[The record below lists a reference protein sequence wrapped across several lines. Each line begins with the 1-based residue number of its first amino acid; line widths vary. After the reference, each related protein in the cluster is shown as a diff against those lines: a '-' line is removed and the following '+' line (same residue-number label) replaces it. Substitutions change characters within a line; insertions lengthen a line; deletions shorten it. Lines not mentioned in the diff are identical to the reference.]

1 MSKNIF
7 TTAGHSLTQGGASA
21 NGLREELL
29 AIKDKELLV
38 KQLEFQSKYTDLEII
53 SDDDIDSLQTVINKV
68 KKQAEKDDLLL
79 DIHYNS
85 ATPKATG
92 AEAFIKVGAS
102 ETSRRT
108 AERIVE
114 VFSKMMGIPNRGV
127 KLENQSQHNRLGILH
142 ATDHAVL
149 LEVGFIT
156 NTVEM
161 ERVEEFRERL
171 WIAVAN
177 ILIQERLKLT

>member
-1 MSKNIF
+1 MKIF
-7 TTAGHSLTQGGASA
+7 TISGHSLNQGGASF

-29 AIKDKELLV
+29 TIKDKEILL
-38 KQLEFQSKYTDLEII
+38 KHLEFQSKYTDIEVI
-53 SDDDIDSLQTVINKV
+53 SDDDSDSLPTVISKIKN
-68 KKQAEKDDLLL
+68 QAGKNDLLL

-92 AEAFIKVGAS
+92 VEAFIKVGAS
-102 ETSRRT
+102 KTSKRT
-108 AERIVE
+108 AERIIE
-114 VFSKMMGIPNRGV
+114 VFSKMLGIPNRGV
-127 KLENQSQHNRLGILH
+127 KLENQSQHSRIGILH

-156 NTVEM
+156 NKEEM
-161 ERVEEFRERL
+161 EKVEEFRERL

-177 ILIQERLKLT
+177 ILIQERLKV

>member
-1 MSKNIF
+1 MKIF
-7 TTAGHSLTQGGASA
+7 TISGHSLKQGGASF
-21 NGLREELL
+21 NGLKEELL
-29 AIKDKELLV
+29 SIKDKEILL
-38 KQLEFQSKYTDLEII
+38 KHLEFQSKYTDLKIN
-53 SDDDIDSLQTVINKV
+53 SDDDSDSLQTVINKV

-92 AEAFIKVGAS
+92 VEAFVKIGAS

-114 VFSKMMGIPNRGV
+114 VFSKMLGIPNRGV
-127 KLENQSQHNRLGILH
+127 KLENQSQHSRLGILH

-156 NTVEM
+156 NKGDM
-161 ERVEEFRERL
+161 EKVEEFRERL

>member
-1 MSKNIF
+1 MNIF
-7 TTAGHSLTQGGASA
+7 TIAGHSLNQGGASS

-29 AIKDKELLV
+29 TIKDKELLV
-38 KQLEFQSKYTDLEII
+38 NHLKFQARHTGIEILT
-53 SDDDIDSLQTVINKV
+53 DDDSDSLPTVISKIKNK
-68 KKQAEKDDLLL
+68 AGKDDLLL

-85 ATPKATG
+85 ASPKATG
-92 AEAFIKVGAS
+92 VEAFVKIGAS
-102 ETSRRT
+102 ETSVRT

-127 KLENQSQHNRLGILH
+127 KLESQSQHNWLGILH

-156 NTVEM
+156 NKEEM
-161 ERVEEFRERL
+161 EKVEEFRERL

-177 ILIQERLKLT
+177 ILIQERMKLS

>member
-1 MSKNIF
+1 MKNIF
-7 TTAGHSLTQGGASA
+7 TVSGHSLNQGGASA
-21 NGLREELL
+21 NGLKEELL
-29 AIKDKELLV
+29 TIKDKEILN
-38 KQLEFQSKYTDLEII
+38 KHLEFQTRYTDLKII
-53 SDDDIDSLQTVINKV
+53 SDDDSDSLQTVINKI
-68 KKQAEKDDLLL
+68 KKQAKKDDLLL

-85 ATPKATG
+85 ASPKATG
-92 AEAFIKVGAS
+92 VEAFVKVGAS
-102 ETSRRT
+102 DTSKRT

-161 ERVEEFRERL
+161 EKVEEYRERL

-177 ILIQERLKLT
+177 ILVQERLKV

>member
-1 MSKNIF
+1 MRQVYI
-7 TTAGHSLTQGGASA
+7 TAGHSLNQGGASS

-29 AIKDKELLV
+29 TIKDKELLL
-38 KQLEFQSKYTDLEII
+38 KHLEFQSKYTDIEVI
-53 SDDDIDSLQTVINKV
+53 SDDDSDSLQTVINKV

-85 ATPKATG
+85 ARPKATG
-92 AEAFIKVGAS
+92 VEAFVKKGAS
-102 ETSRRT
+102 ETSVRT
-108 AERIVE
+108 AKRIVE

-127 KLENQSQHNRLGILH
+127 KLENQSQHSRLGILH

-156 NTVEM
+156 NKEEM
-161 ERVEEFRERL
+161 EKVEEFRERL

-177 ILIQERLKLT
+177 ILIQERMELS